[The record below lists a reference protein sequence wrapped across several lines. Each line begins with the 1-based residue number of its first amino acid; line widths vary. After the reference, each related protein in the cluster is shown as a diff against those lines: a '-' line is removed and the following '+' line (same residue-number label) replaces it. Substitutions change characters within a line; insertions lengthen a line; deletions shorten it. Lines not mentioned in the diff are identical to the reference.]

1 MKTIYKRMV
10 IFFMGVVLLSLVIV
24 IPTTHVIVRD
34 ETVERLQ
41 NELISISEEAIHNYV
56 MLDPE
61 HRVFYLKNAEIFNYY
76 FYIYD
81 DMGNYQYYGKPD
93 RETKIPEERVKQ
105 VLQGN
110 IYRGLTDKSVENF
123 DDRVLGMP
131 FQDQGISYAL
141 FIQADYSAVFFK
153 INYLVYILV
162 SVFLLGSVLISIT
175 SRYIVKPIRSLTEA
189 TEQVAKG
196 DFDIHLDI
204 KNRDEIGKLA
214 SSFKRM
220 AQELSQIDQMR
231 QDFVSNIS
239 HEIQSPLTSIRGFSK
254 ALKDNMIPENE
265 RNEYLDIIEAESERL
280 SKLSENLMKIVSL
293 DSMQHPLEK
302 TTYHLDEQ
310 IRKNVVFLEPQ
321 WGEKSIDVDVALPRV
336 NITADEHLLDQVWIN
351 IISNSIKFTPEGG
364 SITIS
369 MQIELNQITVAVADT
384 GIGIAPQ
391 DLESIFLRFYKAD
404 KSRDRRQSGNGL
416 GLSIVEKIIALHGG
430 SVKID
435 SEVGEGTTV
444 YVTVPIK

>member
-56 MLDPE
+56 TLDPE

-93 RETKIPEERVKQ
+93 REVKIPEERVKQ

-153 INYLVYILV
+153 INYLVYILI